1 MRLAW
6 RLIFSFGLSFWQLG
20 FKLLKP
26 IFFGRFLLLDKRIW
40 SLFDLINLGL
50 LILNLSFKLFYSR
63 LDSDSMFFKFLLTH
77 ILLINL
83 GFFNIDRFSFW
94 FIINVDDAF
103 GCYWWRFICGYLFC
117 FVLRRFCI
125 IGLVQNLLKICE
137 VGSCLV
143 HDSYCWVVIFCVHW
157 SLSKVIVCRFFY
169 LI

>member
-26 IFFGRFLLLDKRIW
+26 IFFGRLLLLDKRIW

-50 LILNLSFKLFYSR
+50 LILNLSLKLFYSR

-103 GCYWWRFICGYLFC
+103 RCYWWRLICSYFFLFC
-117 FVLRRFCI
+117 FIQNWFSLVI
-125 IGLVQNLLKICE
+125 LVQYLLKICKI
-137 VGSCLV
+137 GCCLI
-143 HDSYCWVVIFCVHW
+143 HDSYCWVVIFWIHW
-157 SLSKVIVCRFFY
+157 SLS
-169 LI
+169 